1 MFELII
7 VLSTCIVCTVV
18 ATLVVRR
25 LIKTTVSELEF
36 TVCDRIARVDVPV
49 KKTEAGIKWL
59 LQQQGMEVVE
69 VMYGHPYNVQSICA
83 KCRRPSYSTFEGRSA
98 CDTCPTRRLRDGI
111 SYTPSDIGRIL
122 SAMDQCAD
130 KIVEGVRRN
139 DKDFADAVA
148 LSPQI
153 MKTEKKKK

>member
-7 VLSTCIVCTVV
+7 ILSTCIVCTVV
-18 ATLVVRR
+18 ATLVVRHF
-25 LIKTTVSELEF
+25 IKTTASELES
-36 TVCDRIARVDVPV
+36 TLCNRIARVYVPSE
-49 KKTEAGIKWL
+49 KTEAGLKWL

-69 VMYGHPYNVQSICA
+69 VMYGHPYNVQPICA
-83 KCRRPSYSTFEGRSA
+83 NCRRNHWDSCGA
-98 CDTCPTRRLRDGI
+98 CPHRRVLDQRNGI
-111 SYTPSDIGRIL
+111 SYTPSDVGRIL

-148 LSPQI
+148 LALRVP
-153 MKTEKKKK
+153 KTEKKK